1 MEVTHLRAE
10 AAVEGADLTP
20 LGETFVAELDL
31 GPLTLRACGES
42 PQLVGVLR
50 KGRGGSGRECGVWG
64 VGRGLGTP
72 MCLRGMI
79 WGEEKERAGEC
90 RAGGAAGG

>member
-20 LGETFVAELDL
+20 LGETFVAEIDL
-31 GPLTLRACGES
+31 SPLSLRACGES

-50 KGRGGSGRECGVWG
+50 RRGEVGQGESAVCAAWG
-64 VGRGLGTP
+64 GGGHPDVFEGDDLG
-72 MCLRGMI
+72 
-79 WGEEKERAGEC
+79 
-90 RAGGAAGG
+90 